1 MDQKTILSLMEK
13 YFAKKKPEA
22 SKTPL
27 NEQPVTSLLQD
38 SLDLVDFLIFLEEEL
53 KLEGEID
60 MHQFGPS
67 VMNKNFGELAE
78 VIAKFIAEGIP
89 PKVRIYSEPNK

>member
-1 MDQKTILSLMEK
+1 MEQEAIFKLMEK
-13 YFAKKKPEA
+13 YFADKKPESA
-22 SKTPL
+22 NSAL
-27 NEQPVTSLLQD
+27 RELPVISLLQD

-67 VMNKNFGELAE
+67 VMNKNFGELAA
-78 VIAKFIAEGIP
+78 VIAKVLAEGLP
-89 PKVRIYSEPNK
+89 PKVRLKAS

>member
-1 MDQKTILSLMEK
+1 MEQEAIFKVMEK
-13 YFAKKKPEA
+13 YFAAKKPEA
-22 SKTPL
+22 IKVPL
-27 NEQPVTSLLQD
+27 REQPVTSLLQD

-67 VMNKNFGELAE
+67 VMNKNFGELAG
-78 VIAKFIAEGIP
+78 VIAQVLQAGLP
-89 PKVRIYSEPNK
+89 PKVRIETAV